1 MGVAAAPLDALA
13 TAATPVVALAYEYLK
28 SEVAQALLVYA
39 CGPLYFVFLFLE
51 ALKHSVRRLVM
62 ACSCGRGCLGCCKG
76 VSSAEGKFCLTPVAI
91 ESLSA
96 IKSWDWSQVLLLA
109 PPHDHHATHNSSA
122 DPAIPIQVLLWLCY
136 ISLGAWFG
144 LIFTTPTYMCL
155 SALRTAL
162 ALRELRG

>member
-1 MGVAAAPLDALA
+1 MGIAVVFVSVVGVDALA

-96 IKSWDWSQVLLLA
+96 IKSWDWSQVLLLT
-109 PPHDHHATHNSSA
+109 PPHDHHVRS
-122 DPAIPIQVLLWLCY
+122 
-136 ISLGAWFG
+136 
-144 LIFTTPTYMCL
+144 TTPAPTLL
-155 SALRTAL
+155 SPCRSSCGSATFPSA
-162 ALRELRG
+162 RGSA